1 MDVFLSTQMSLQLT
15 EFKKSIFNTFCY
27 VLKFY
32 YWVLRNFVLL
42 YNCTYARIEPF
53 CYLVAS
59 AWAQLS
65 VVCGVDWAAVEYPA
79 GYLVRGILTDMRAH
93 CIVLYERLTR
103 GRPRQGGRI
112 CSSRNYL
119 VLVAHDFNSAI
130 GGQGQSGCTW
140 TVCHGSSSEL
150 RISVRTKLNDVD
162 THS

>member
-65 VVCGVDWAAVEYPA
+65 VVCGVD
-79 GYLVRGILTDMRAH
+79 
-93 CIVLYERLTR
+93 
-103 GRPRQGGRI
+103 
-112 CSSRNYL
+112 
-119 VLVAHDFNSAI
+119 
-130 GGQGQSGCTW
+130 
-140 TVCHGSSSEL
+140 
-150 RISVRTKLNDVD
+150 
-162 THS
+162 